1 MIKNIWSIISTKTVV
16 DKDSNMISLFDCI
29 EQFNVNIDKKDIDK
43 NKVKK
48 VSAKFEIV
56 SFWKDD
62 EIKKERHGEFA
73 IELYDP
79 NNKKLN
85 KYENS
90 FVIPKAMK
98 RMRTIITFGGFPIT
112 TEGEYIFKIKYRKN
126 KKEKYVQVSE
136 LPIEVI
142 FNATN
147 INNSR

>member
-1 MIKNIWSIISTKTVV
+1 MKNIWSVITNKTVV

-29 EQFNVNIDKKDIDK
+29 EQFNVNIDKKNTEK
-43 NKVKK
+43 NKIKK

-62 EIKKERHGEFA
+62 EVKKERRGEFA

-90 FVIPKAMK
+90 FLMPKAMK
-98 RMRTIITFGGFPIT
+98 RLRTIIAFEGFPIT

-126 KKEKYVQVSE
+126 KGRKYIQVSE

-142 FNATN
+142 FSAKNMKN
-147 INNSR
+147 VR

>member
-1 MIKNIWSIISTKTVV
+1 MKNIWSIITNRTVI

-29 EQFNVNIDKKDIDK
+29 EQFNIDIDKKNIAG

-62 EIKKERHGEFA
+62 EIKKERYGEFV

-79 NNKKLN
+79 NNKRLN

-90 FVIPKAMK
+90 FVMPKAMK
-98 RMRTIITFGGFPIT
+98 RMRTIITFGGLPIT
-112 TEGEYIFKIKYRKN
+112 TEGEYVFKIKYRKN
-126 KKEKYVQVSE
+126 KRGKYVQVSE
-136 LPIEVI
+136 LPVEVI
-142 FNATN
+142 FSATSIKN
-147 INNSR
+147 LR